1 MPRLRIGGAALLAL
15 VLGLHGVGVAPA
27 RADWLQ
33 PDPSFHQ
40 AQLDLRAALKDTVG
54 HSGDPARLD
63 SLAVAL
69 LRIGRP
75 DDAEK
80 LFRRVL
86 DGAPGDDAA
95 HAGLGKLALF
105 HDRASEAESLLPGA
119 SPENDGARADLF
131 AARLRLGEY
140 GAAAELAE
148 AVGQAGRAP
157 LLSELAEGG
166 AYRVTGPREVRVPF
180 TRLWPVP
187 LVRVRLNG
195 QSVLMVLDTGAGDL
209 LLDDSAAR
217 RCGVKTLPS
226 ETQALWSG
234 TRIAVRTALVQ
245 RLEIGGI
252 VIERLPAGVMAL
264 HRYSLEINPQSE
276 TIAGVIGVNLLRR
289 FTPTLDFVAQR
300 LVLRPAGT
308 VYAPAGPATRVPFE
322 IWGENEVT
330 VYGSIGGG
338 RRMAMVLATGL
349 PAAGVGAPQEVFD
362 EVGVKPGVGAG
373 LAKGGA
379 WLRGEPWLP
388 VTVPTLSLG
397 QRVRDRIPGWSGA
410 MEHGELWRHGVR
422 RDALLAGGFFRNLRI
437 TLDWRARVL
446 VIED

>member
-1 MPRLRIGGAALLAL
+1 MPRFRIVRAVVLT
-15 VLGLHGVGVAPA
+15 LGLTAATVAPA

-33 PDPSFHQ
+33 PDPSFHE
-40 AQLDLRAALKDTVG
+40 AQLDLRAALKDTAG
-54 HSGDPARLD
+54 HASDPARLD

-69 LRIGRP
+69 LRLGRL

-86 DGAPGDDAA
+86 EGAPGDDAA

-105 HDRASEAESLLPGA
+105 RDRASEAESLLAAA

-157 LLSELAEGG
+157 LLNELAEGG
-166 AYRVTGPREVRVPF
+166 AYRVTNARDVRVPF
-180 TRLWPVP
+180 TRQWPVP

-195 QSVLMVLDTGAGDL
+195 QSMLMVIDTGAGDL
-209 LLDDSAAR
+209 LLDDGAAR
-217 RCGVKTLPS
+217 RCDVTTLPS
-226 ETQALWSG
+226 ETQILWSG
-234 TRIAVRTALVQ
+234 TRVAVRNALVQ

-252 VIERLPAGVMAL
+252 VIERLPAGVLSL
-264 HRYSLEINPQSE
+264 HRYSLEVNPQSE
-276 TIAGVIGVNLLRR
+276 QIAGVIGINLLRR

-308 VYAPAGPATRVPFE
+308 VVAPAGLSTRVPFE

-349 PAAGVGAPQEVFD
+349 PAAGAGAPQEVFD

-373 LAKGGA
+373 LAKGGS
-379 WLRGEPWLP
+379 WLGGELWLP

-397 QRVRDRIPGWSGA
+397 QRVRDRLPGWSGA

-422 RDALLAGGFFRNLRI
+422 RDALIGGLFFRNLRV

>member
-1 MPRLRIGGAALLAL
+1 MPRIRVAGAILLAL
-15 VLGLHGVGVAPA
+15 VLGWPGAGVAPA

-54 HSGDPARLD
+54 HAGEPVGLD

-69 LRIGRP
+69 LRLGRFE
-75 DDAEK
+75 DAEK

-86 DGAPGDDAA
+86 DASPGDDAA

-105 HDRASEAESLLPGA
+105 HDRASEAESLLAGA
-119 SPENDGARADLF
+119 APENDGARADLF

-157 LLSELAEGG
+157 LLNELAEGG
-166 AYRVTGPREVRVPF
+166 AYRVTNAREVRVPF
-180 TRLWPVP
+180 TRMYPVP
-187 LVRVRLNG
+187 LVRVRING
-195 QSVLMVLDTGAGDL
+195 QSMLMAVDTGAGDL

-217 RCGVKTLPS
+217 RCGVKPLPS

-234 TRIAVRTALVQ
+234 TRIAVRNALVQ
-245 RLEIGGI
+245 RFEIGGI
-252 VIERLPAGVMAL
+252 MIERVPAGIMAL
-264 HRYSLEINPQSE
+264 HRYSLEVNPQSE
-276 TIAGVIGVNLLRR
+276 SIAGVIGINLLRR
-289 FTPTLDFVAQR
+289 FTPTLDYIAQR

-308 VYAPAGPATRVPFE
+308 LYTPAGLSTRVPFE
-322 IWGENEVT
+322 IWGENEVM

-338 RRMAMVLATGL
+338 RRIAMVLATGL
-349 PAAGVGAPQEVFD
+349 PAAGAGAPQEVFD
-362 EVGVKPGVGAG
+362 EFGIKPGVGAG
-373 LAKGGA
+373 FSKGGT
-379 WLRGEPWLP
+379 WLRGDPWLT

-397 QRVRDRIPGWSGA
+397 QRARDRLPGWSGA

-437 TLDWRARVL
+437 TLDWRARAL
-446 VIED
+446 VIEE

>member
-1 MPRLRIGGAALLAL
+1 MPRFCIACAVLCT
-15 VLGLHGVGVAPA
+15 LGLGVASA

-33 PDPSFHQ
+33 PDPSFHE
-40 AQLDLRAALKDTVG
+40 AQLDLRAALKDTAG
-54 HSGDPARLD
+54 HAGDPARLD

-69 LRIGRP
+69 LRLGRL

-86 DGAPGDDAA
+86 EGTPGDDAA

-105 HDRASEAESLLPGA
+105 RDRASEAESLLTGA
-119 SPENDGARADLF
+119 APENDGARADLF

-157 LLSELAEGG
+157 LLGELAEGG
-166 AYRVTGPREVRVPF
+166 AYRVSNPRETRVPF
-180 TRLWPVP
+180 TRVWPVP

-195 QSVLMVLDTGAGDL
+195 QSVLMVIDTGAGDVL
-209 LLDDSAAR
+209 IDDSAAR
-217 RCGVKTLPS
+217 RCAVRTLPS
-226 ETQALWSG
+226 ETQSLWSG
-234 TRIAVRTALVQ
+234 TRIAVRNALVQ

-252 VIERLPAGVMAL
+252 LIERVPAGVLAL
-264 HRYSLEINPQSE
+264 HRYSLDINPQSE
-276 TIAGVIGVNLLRR
+276 SIAGVIGINLLRR

-308 VYAPAGPATRVPFE
+308 VYTPTGSSTRVPFE

-349 PAAGVGAPQEVFD
+349 PAAGAGAPQEVFD
-362 EVGVKPGVGAG
+362 EVGVKPGMGSG

-388 VTVPTLSLG
+388 VTVPTVSLG
-397 QRVRDRIPGWSGA
+397 QKVRDRLPGWSGA

-422 RDALLAGGFFRNLRI
+422 RDALIAGGFFRNLRVTI
-437 TLDWRARVL
+437 DWRTRALVL
-446 VIED
+446 ED